1 MKNSKVLFQELISR
15 ISLKENKDEIQS
27 LVHLLMENQFSTS
40 ITDILAEKKIRVDD
54 QQEVRL
60 AKIIDRIN
68 SHEPIQYILGEAE
81 FYGRTFKVNPA
92 VLIPRPETEELI
104 DVVKKYATGQKHNLR
119 ILDIGTGSG
128 CIPITLALEIKKNTE
143 VTSTD
148 ISEKA
153 LDTAKQNALALNAAV
168 NFIHHDI
175 LKEDLPLDRIDIVV
189 SNPPYVTE
197 SEQTAMDRN
206 VLEHEPHLALFVPD
220 NDPLV
225 FYKAITKKAG
235 KILTTDGLI
244 AMEINER
251 FGREVVDLLSALHF
265 KDVQV
270 FKDINGKDRII
281 TAIKD

>member
-15 ISLKENKDEIQS
+15 ISLRENKDEIHS

-40 ITDILAEKKIRVDD
+40 TTDILAEKKIQVDN
-54 QQEVRL
+54 QQEIRL

-81 FYGRTFKVNPA
+81 FYGRTFKVNPS

-104 DVVKKYATGQKHNLR
+104 DVVKNYAANKKHNLA
-119 ILDIGTGSG
+119 ILDVGAGSG
-128 CIPITLALEIKKNTE
+128 CIPITLALEIKNTE

-153 LDTAKQNALALNAAV
+153 LDTAKQNALELNATV
-168 NFIHHDI
+168 NFIRHDI
-175 LKEDLPLDRIDIVV
+175 LKEELPFDRIDIVV

-197 SEQTAMDRN
+197 SERTAMDRN

-225 FYKAITKKAG
+225 FYKAIAMKAA
-235 KILTTDGLI
+235 KILTTGGLI

-251 FGREVVDLLSALHF
+251 FGREVGDLLSALHF
-265 KDVQV
+265 KDVQM
-270 FKDINGKDRII
+270 FKDINGKDRIVKG
-281 TAIKD
+281 IKD

>member
-40 ITDILAEKKIRVDD
+40 TTDILAEKKIQVDD
-54 QQEVRL
+54 QQEIRL

-68 SHEPIQYILGEAE
+68 SHEPIQYILGEAG

-128 CIPITLALEIKKNTE
+128 CIPITLALEIKNTE

-153 LDTAKQNALALNAAV
+153 LDTAKQNALELNATV
-168 NFIHHDI
+168 NFIRHDI
-175 LKEDLPLDRIDIVV
+175 LKEEFPFDRIDIVV

-197 SEQTAMDRN
+197 SERAAMERN

-225 FYKAITKKAG
+225 FYKAIAMKAER
-235 KILTTDGLI
+235 ILATGGLI

-251 FGREVVDLLSALHF
+251 FGREVGDLLSALHF
-265 KDVQV
+265 KEVQV
-270 FKDINGKDRII
+270 FKDINGKDRIVKG
-281 TAIKD
+281 IKD